1 MIVVSKYF
9 FIFFATPENAG
20 AKNANQKLNKTTS
33 GFKSIILLA
42 VFRQEKGLIELKHL
56 ILSTSSA

>member
-1 MIVVSKYF
+1 MIVVSEYF

-20 AKNANQKLNKTTS
+20 AKNANQKLNRTKS
-33 GFKSIILLA
+33 GSKSIILLA

-56 ILSTSSA
+56 TLSTSRA